1 MNTSVNFFKTNV
13 NVDLQNAPTVVSQQ
27 TIWRGERCVVYA
39 PAESLLKVVT
49 IGAEEI
55 AFGLSE
61 YAEKSKV
68 TQDRQ
73 QRLGRLRKRRD
84 QKIAKVVASAT
95 IRNEV
100 QKRKG
105 NDTADDTE

>member
-1 MNTSVNFFKTNV
+1 MDTSVNFFKTTIS
-13 NVDLQNAPTVVSQQ
+13 VDLQNRPAVVSQQ
-27 TIWRGERCVVYA
+27 TTWRGERCVVYA
-39 PAESLLKVVT
+39 PAESLLKAVM

-55 AFGLSE
+55 AFGISE

-73 QRLGRLRKRRD
+73 QKLVRLRKRRE

-95 IRNEV
+95 ITGEV

-105 NDTADDTE
+105 NDTADDI